1 MEWMAY
7 SWTFLVPTITGDINN
22 KQTTVSSNS
31 YLTRRVDQG
40 MFDARQLRNCVFFLF
55 LSNTYDI
62 LYFQYP
68 VSDDC
73 VLGDKWGPNS
83 VKIPHHFLLIV
94 TTSTYKY
101 ISYPFRDFGSQ

>member
-7 SWTFLVPTITGDINN
+7 NWTFLVPTITGDINN

-73 VLGDKWGPNS
+73 VLGDKWGPNN